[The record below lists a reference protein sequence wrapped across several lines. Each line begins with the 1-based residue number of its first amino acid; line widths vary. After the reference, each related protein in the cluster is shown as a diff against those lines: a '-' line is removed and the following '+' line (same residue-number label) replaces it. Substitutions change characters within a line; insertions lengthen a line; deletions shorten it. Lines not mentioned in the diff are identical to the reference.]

1 MLRKGRLPEPTRSV
15 LALGFARQNRYS
27 ICMESTAPRR
37 GILWLSVP
45 EQEFPVCPIS
55 ANAARHLHVTLQFG
69 IYENEVPEGILGEAF
84 TVRFTENCFNS
95 RVHALRVQ
103 LPEELR
109 DICQNE
115 NPHMT
120 ISMISGV
127 RPVESNEMLQ
137 GSPHSESVDFEMS
150 LICEFSP
157 FN

>member
-1 MLRKGRLPEPTRSV
+1 
-15 LALGFARQNRYS
+15 
-27 ICMESTAPRR
+27 MESTAPRR

-45 EQEFPVCPIS
+45 GQEFPVCQVFV
-55 ANAARHLHVTLQFG
+55 NVARHLHVTLQFG
-69 IYENEVPEGILGEAF
+69 VNENEIPDGLLGEAF
-84 TVRFTENCFNS
+84 TVRVTENCFNS

-120 ISMISGV
+120 ISMIPGV
-127 RPVESNEMLQ
+127 RPVESNEMFQ
-137 GSPHSESVDFEMS
+137 GPHHSESVDFEIP
-150 LICEFSP
+150 LVCEFSP